1 MKAASPATIAL
12 LAGNQF
18 YMADLYTVTLQDGTV
33 LRYTDA
39 DGDLFA
45 PVLGSPVQSGTAQ
58 AATSQSL
65 TLSASAD
72 VVADAYKKKVVRI
85 TSGTGAVQERNVVT
99 SRKNILKRSI
109 ELSYPGVWNSSF
121 TQTAN
126 IAIAPDGSMT
136 AELCIIPAGYWVGG
150 IALSQ
155 LGYAVVA
162 GVTYTL
168 SIYAKRNGVTFN
180 SIGVYTSLL
189 NARTKFDL
197 GTLGMSNIVSCTPAI
212 VDVGDGW
219 CRCSITLTSNI
230 TGNVNF
236 SVYAQNYSGVTG
248 DGIGGYY
255 LWGAQG
261 EAGNIATEHIHTEAN
276 PAVGVAVDLPWSRNL
291 LTYSEDFSNPAW
303 VANGS
308 QTFIANAAT
317 APDGTLTADKLVEP
331 SVLAQP
337 YHYQGTLTVGLQ
349 YVYSV
354 YGKSTGEG
362 RYLKFYGGG
371 LGATNEAP
379 VFNLDAG
386 TVDVGA
392 TTAVCKSTSIEAV
405 GNGWYRCSAV
415 VVAAG
420 TVGLCVGVTNNPTDN
435 TNYTYTGNGVSG
447 IYAWGAQLEIGSVSS
462 PYVATTTAAILPPG
476 ATSTYD
482 IIECQ
487 YASTSPKIVRD
498 RTKSVVGIE
507 VDSMNVTLY
516 AGVQDLI
523 NGIPFPQFVANG
535 GFDGARVQVD
545 RCFMPSYGDTS
556 AGVVNIFTGR
566 VSDVKPSRTEI
577 QLSVTSDLE
586 LLNAPMP
593 RNVYSPACSHN
604 LFDSGC
610 GASKAAFSAAT
621 ACATGTTN
629 LVINCSLAQA
639 AGHFDAG
646 TITFNSG
653 QNAGASRTVKSYT
666 PGVFVLSLPLPF
678 VPAVGDAFTAYAG
691 CDKSQA
697 TCNSKFNRLA
707 SFRGFPFIPVP
718 EASI

>member
-45 PVLGSPVQSGTAQ
+45 PVLGSLVQSGVAQ

-65 TLSASAD
+65 TLSTSAD
-72 VVADAYKKKVVRI
+72 VVADAYKKKVVRL
-85 TSGTGAVQERNVVT
+85 TSGAGAVQERNVVT
-99 SRKNILKRSI
+99 SRKNGLRYSQSFANAVHNK
-109 ELSYPGVWNSSF
+109 VNSSISE
-121 TQTAN
+121 N
-126 IAIAPDGSMT
+126 VAI
-136 AELCIIPAGYWVGG
+136 
-150 IALSQ
+150 
-155 LGYAVVA
+155 
-162 GVTYTL
+162 
-168 SIYAKRNGVTFN
+168 
-180 SIGVYTSLL
+180 
-189 NARTKFDL
+189 
-197 GTLGMSNIVSCTPAI
+197 
-212 VDVGDGW
+212 
-219 CRCSITLTSNI
+219 
-230 TGNVNF
+230 
-236 SVYAQNYSGVTG
+236 
-248 DGIGGYY
+248 
-255 LWGAQG
+255 
-261 EAGNIATEHIHTEAN
+261 
-276 PAVGVAVDLPWSRNL
+276 
-291 LTYSEDFSNPAW
+291 
-303 VANGS
+303 
-308 QTFIANAAT
+308 
-317 APDGTLTADKLVEP
+317 APDGTLTADKLIE
-331 SVLAQP
+331 STAATT
-337 YHYQGTLTVGLQ
+337 YHYLQ
-349 YVYSV
+349 LDLYSFV
-354 YGKSTGEG
+354 AGVPCTQSI
-362 RYLKFYGGG
+362 YLKAGERTTGY
-371 LGATNEAP
+371 LQMPSAAP
-379 VFNLDAG
+379 PYPTVNFNLTNG
-386 TVDVGA
+386 TITGSSGGAVGA
-392 TTAVCKSTSIEAV
+392 ITSV
-405 GNGWYRCSAV
+405 GNGWYRVSITATPTITASARNV
-415 VVAAG
+415 VV
-420 TVGLCVGVTNNPTDN
+420 LQN
-435 TNYTYTGNGVSG
+435 TTYTGDGVSG
-447 IYAWGAQLEIGSVSS
+447 YYLWGSQFEDGSSASEYIHTEASAAVGVAVDAEWLSNDYAYSEDFSNAYWGKNNVTVVSNATTAPDGSMTADKVVSNVFTGRLAINKPLTAVANIKYTAQYSLKAGEFNVVTLFFDNTACAEGAYYGYLVTLNLSTGVSS
-462 PYVATTTAAILPPG
+462 NTSIVSLESEGDGWWRATMTATPTTAATYFEVAVNNSGGVNNAIGDGVKGFYIWGGQRTVGAVKTPYIATTTAAILPPD

-482 IIECQ
+482 LLECQ

-516 AGVQDLI
+516 AGVQDMI

-535 GFDGARVQVD
+535 GFDGARVKVD